1 MPILLALAAFILAP
15 GLSRTS
21 SSVLLG
27 VVQSHAL
34 TARALSAPRKRRYHR
49 LARVYPL
56 VLCGRTARPRRQTQ
70 ASRSVL
76 STQLQ
81 LLSASLG
88 LVLLDADNPAK
99 PDSFFSNSKP
109 LVRILASSHISKAD
123 GCPFVD
129 AYNAHLELFL
139 YSLSS
144 TRVPILSLTS

>member
-34 TARALSAPRKRRYHR
+34 TARAFAAPRKRRYHR

-76 STQLQ
+76 STQLR
-81 LLSASLG
+81 LLKTSLDHRAPFEPESRLRTLG
-88 LVLLDADNPAK
+88 LNPGDPLSTSPPSNRGWVPPLFPNWCLLW
-99 PDSFFSNSKP
+99 
-109 LVRILASSHISKAD
+109 RLARRGTS
-123 GCPFVD
+123 GGRPFP
-129 AYNAHLELFL
+129 H
-139 YSLSS
+139 
-144 TRVPILSLTS
+144 